1 MVGRETF
8 RNLGERVRNAMN
20 IRRGGGDKNLAR
32 SGRNPHHARAIS
44 ASRSTTAW
52 AVAIVVAMIAAVTV
66 MFVPAPAAQA
76 DSTTVVDPDTTNVWS
91 DIAASSTNT
100 QNIGRI
106 WTDKSVFNSDYDF
119 EGALDGTSVAK
130 GDDSDFLV
138 GLSAISS
145 TSNLKSTVTNTTP
158 LDIVLVVDTS
168 GSMDNNSGHD
178 MGYAYSPAYDV
189 NDWGTY
195 YIQVNGRWT
204 ELDHNNQ
211 GWYYW
216 SRNNRTYVT
225 PARWEGDTEG
235 GRVQFYTRSN
245 QQMSRMEA
253 LQNAANAFVDSV
265 AAMNDNISD
274 TAQQHRISLVKFASD
289 ENNSIGND
297 TNRDGYNYSQV
308 VSDLTAYTSQTASTL
323 KNTINSLEGEGATR
337 ADYGMHQAQRVLDG
351 EGDLTGARTNAQ
363 KIVIFFTDGN
373 PTTSSSWSDSVA
385 GTAINYAY
393 DMKQD
398 GALVYSIGVFQG
410 ANPSDTN
417 NDFNRYMNAV
427 SSNYPDAECADNV
440 NVGSFWNPQYEWRQT
455 DDYGDLVLGD
465 RVEGAEGEE
474 TPQYYF
480 AASNADELNQ
490 VFEDITESL
499 PINQGSG
506 SPIEEVEGA
515 AGTPGY
521 LTFTDTLGS
530 FMEVTGVGADNNK
543 MYLAFADGLHEGT
556 TSDGGN
562 TWTFSGVVNEGNGV
576 NTAYPE
582 GADLSEIKVTVT
594 KSNDLA
600 TGDIITVQIPA
611 SLIPMRNYDV
621 DTDNGTM
628 TVNDTFPVRLFY
640 GVSVKDGVIDA
651 LNNPQDANHDAVLAQ
666 TSADG
671 KTIDFYSNS
680 FLKKAAAGS
689 TTASFTPNSGNK
701 FYYYTSDTPVY
712 TDQNGTRAYSWD
724 IERAQELYVQ
734 DTYWVTDS
742 TGTHEQTDYVP
753 ITIGG
758 AEYDAIDFD
767 RQGAAYIPA
776 HTQRTDRPKT
786 LEAGKSR
793 NETGTASMVIVP
805 SWTENDSVTQAL
817 GNNGK
822 ISYPMPGSLEIKK
835 MVDWGNASDQT
846 KQDKNEFTFDITAN
860 VPTGEDGKTEPLSG
874 TYNYYV
880 GDTANGTVKFTDG
893 AATLKVTGD
902 TTVRIEGLPAG
913 ATFTVTER
921 NVGQNGWTVTD
932 GTTQV
937 DADNTNTTDG
947 IVTGTIESA
956 SQVSLTFDNAY
967 KATDVKLSDVNTA
980 LKVNKDLQGRDWRDG
995 DTFTFNISAAAGTP
1009 LPDPASITVDDK
1021 TSGHTASFGD
1031 ITFTAPGTYTYTVT
1045 ENNDPD
1051 QPLIGVNYSG
1061 ATYTVKVQVTDN
1073 GEGKLVIPDDG
1084 VTYSQTGGTNVT
1096 DNTMVFTNNYV
1107 ADVDDQLIDAVK
1119 IYNDATGGNPITEDN
1134 KASKFTF
1141 QIEAKGGYKTQDG
1154 SAGGMTIDA
1163 ADVPMPAGTAE
1174 GSTTATTGIDTI
1186 TQTGGTIQFP
1196 AISFTGNHVGN
1207 TYVYEVSE
1215 VEGGEQGMNYSEARY
1230 TIKIAVT
1237 EKQDPDGTT
1246 HVVATPD
1253 KNPSDIS
1260 FENSYT
1266 PTAATLEGADA
1277 IHGTKTLTGRE
1288 MKDDE
1293 AFYFQLTQ
1301 NSGPE
1306 TILENSETVSVA
1318 KADMKDGSADFDFSK
1333 MTFAKTG
1340 TYTFTVKEVAD
1351 EKGGALSNGSGMT
1364 YDTNV
1369 CTVTVN
1375 VTDNHDGTLKAVASY
1390 SNDVNS
1396 SVTDKAQFNNVYK
1409 ASMNYGSQGAGG
1421 INVTKT
1427 LNGRPLF
1434 ADEFNF
1440 SITGQGDAA
1449 GLVADADSNFTNGA
1463 AADGVAATMAK
1474 LQNLSFNQDD
1484 AGKTY
1489 TFTVKENVP
1498 AEDDRLARVTYDQ
1511 SEYEVA
1517 IQVLDNG
1524 DGSMHTL
1531 TTVTKTKDV
1540 NGKAIDG
1547 GQVVINAADSDADGY
1562 AIPTFGFVN
1571 QYNPTPAEAGK
1582 GTNYPIQ
1589 VTKTVTGAPSPNGVT
1604 YGFTLTATGDNITNI
1619 TGLDEYNQLHV
1630 HTNGTIEAGKSQ
1642 TLDFDKLTFTKPGT
1656 YTFTVQEDEP
1666 TAANGWSY
1674 DTSAKTVT
1682 VKVTAL
1688 NEQKQYDGKL
1698 YIQSVDGSPA
1708 TVTNSYAAEPVIV
1721 GGDGSQQQI
1730 TVQKSVTGAD
1740 STAGFQFQIEPVD
1753 PDDSKWK
1760 NVKPVGDFADKI
1772 TIAGGVKQGEPK
1784 TASFAGIQF
1793 NATGEYL
1800 FKITEVGAADFNKG
1814 DAEARAGW
1822 TYDEHKAIVTVNV
1835 TDDNFDGQ
1843 LDAAVSYDNGAQAA
1857 EFTNKYEAGS
1867 ATLTGSESF
1876 TGTKTIKGRNGI
1888 EGEKFGFTLKPG
1900 DAADGGSWDAV
1911 TFQPKD
1917 GDAAQFTT
1925 ASATATMSKG
1935 GNSADF
1941 SFDGTFTF
1949 SKAGTYTFNVTETG
1963 HNGKDLPKDGAN
1975 GMTYD
1980 RHTGTITVKVTDDG
1994 KGNLHATAEAGTIT
2008 EGDGENDMTFENA
2021 YQATPGRWG
2030 FADGELLGGHKY
2042 INDTTGGTYTLEAN
2056 QFSFTMRAQAEG
2068 NPMPEGWDGTTVDDQ
2083 GRGMMTVTNGT
2094 GNATDVSIYDFGWIE
2109 FTHADMAGATEVENK
2124 PGVFAKTFQYNIFE
2138 TGTMPAGISRDNTA
2152 YTVTFTVT
2160 EDHNTG
2166 KITVATPTATKIV
2179 EGSGGAGD
2187 PADVT
2192 KLDFT
2197 NTYNPTSIEGHQ
2209 NFFKTLVGRNWQQG
2223 DSFTFD
2229 VSMTATEADGSEWPA
2244 GAPLPSVKASDGY
2257 DFSEVKTNA
2266 ADNGLDYTVTIN
2278 PSSQTGNTY
2287 RFDTGTITYEREG
2300 IYTWTVSEQQST
2312 VDHVTSDGTVY
2323 TITVTVTDEGGV
2335 LKRSVQVTGGNYTDH
2350 DGDQT
2355 LDFTN
2360 VYKPNEVT
2368 TDDQGGIGNIQ
2379 VTKKVEGNATS
2390 AAFNFKLTLEN
2401 GDAANVLT
2409 NKDDPQ
2415 SAFPADGI
2423 TKATSGDFADGDTKA
2438 VDFGALTF
2446 TAEGDYTFKVV
2457 ETDDAPAN
2465 WTYANGDANAK
2476 TITIHVTD
2484 PDNGGQLVASYDQDA
2499 ANNPTFTNSYKAEG
2513 TLDGDAEG
2521 AKNLMVAK
2529 TIDGRKFQKD
2539 DTFSFQLTAD
2549 KNNPAGVTLPKNADG
2564 LTIAYADGD
2573 DTNSKTAAFGDI
2585 KFTLPGTYTFH
2596 VSEKVPAD
2604 AGKLGGM
2611 TYSDEQY
2618 TVTVEVTDAQ
2628 DGNGK
2633 LDAVITKIVNKSG
2646 DEVDGLAFTNTY
2658 EPGGTTD
2665 LPETGEGSIQLRK
2678 VLTGKAWDGDEF
2690 KFQLTAKGAT
2700 TPDGSGIADVPMP
2713 GVAEKTISDKT
2724 GTEDGNDYADFG
2736 FGSITYSQA
2745 GTYVYEVTEIP
2756 GGNAGIS
2763 YDGHTATVT
2772 VSVVDNLHGGFT
2784 ATASVANG
2792 TFTNVYKSEL
2802 DYQAAGGL
2810 EIAKTFE
2817 NADMREFSFTVKP
2830 ADQAS
2835 ADKLGIK
2842 LDGETLTTTPGA
2854 TIGDDNASHTTVS
2867 IGAGTDV
2874 TFTQADADKTYT
2886 YTVQEN
2892 VGSNAGVNYD
2902 GTVYTV
2908 TITTVDDGQGGI
2920 QVTTTVADAAGNTQ
2934 SYVYDNDDATDDQPA
2949 VIPFTN
2955 TYTATGELGGNGSTS
2970 IKATKTLAN
2979 RPMTDGEFTF
2989 NVTNAADQ
2997 NNTVVATGTNAA
3009 DGTVTFSPISYSAG
3023 QMLTDAT
3030 NGLAQ
3035 KSVVDDKN
3043 TFTYQ
3048 YTVAEDQASFDEG
3061 VTAIAGSF
3069 GITVTVTDNGDGTLG
3084 IAVTYPD
3091 GGDGLTF
3098 RNAYGEGE
3106 QGQATLNIAGEKKL
3120 DVQSGNNAPNIAGKY
3135 TFTLTGED
3143 GAPMPD
3149 TTTATNDAAGN
3160 VTFGD
3165 VTYTMEN
3172 VFGDTGDDGTATLS
3186 AQRTRTFTYTVTES
3200 GAVDGVAN
3208 DPEAS
3213 KTFTVTV
3220 TDNGDGTL
3228 SAVSDPAQGAKFSFT
3243 NTYSVKPTDSSATG
3257 KGGITV
3263 TKKLTGRDL
3272 QDGEFSFELVDH
3284 NGQKVAEGT
3293 NDADGNVELGAV
3305 TFTEPGVYPYTIRE
3319 VNTALASVDY
3329 DAAEHA
3335 VTATVTDNGDGT
3347 LSVTWKLDGDTPATF
3362 TNTYDPVDASVVIGA
3377 SKVLDGRELKDGEFT
3392 FQLTGADESTPMPED
3407 AKDGVSTATNA
3418 ANGSIGFGTIVY
3430 DQAGTYKY
3438 TVSEVNDKQDGVTYD
3453 DTTYE
3458 VTVTVTDN
3466 TAEGRLEATVDYGD
3480 ATALVFTNTYKKAEA
3495 TIPKTGAAVILP
3507 SVIGFILLLGAGG
3520 MYASKRRK
3528 RS

>member
-1 MVGRETF
+1 
-8 RNLGERVRNAMN
+8 
-20 IRRGGGDKNLAR
+20 
-32 SGRNPHHARAIS
+32 
-44 ASRSTTAW
+44 
-52 AVAIVVAMIAAVTV
+52 MIAAVTV
-66 MFVPAPAAQA
+66 MFVPSPAAQA
-76 DSTTVVDPDTTNVWS
+76 ASTTVVDPNTTGTWENF
-91 DIAASSTNT
+91 TNPGGVTST
-100 QNIGRI
+100 QNVGRI
-106 WTDKSVFNSDYDF
+106 WTDKSVFNGNYTFGGSEDLSGKTVNKAY
-119 EGALDGTSVAK
+119 
-130 GDDSDFLV
+130 DSDFLV
-138 GLSAISS
+138 SLSALSS
-145 TSNLKSTVTNTTP
+145 TSNLKTTTTTTTP

-168 GSMDNNSGHD
+168 GSMDNGQGDSMGSVTSYEQIYGQNLNS
-178 MGYAYSPAYDV
+178 
-189 NDWGTY
+189 NLTY
-195 YIQVNGRWT
+195 YVLVDGEYVAVEAHGNNWNRYWVSDDGTRYTPIQNRW
-204 ELDHNNQ
+204 DDDQSH
-211 GWYYW
+211 
-216 SRNNRTYVT
+216 
-225 PARWEGDTEG
+225 
-235 GRVQFYTRSN
+235 VQFYQRVTEN
-245 QQMSRMEA
+245 VNKMEA
-253 LQNAANAFVDSV
+253 LQNAANTFVDSV
-265 AAMNDNISD
+265 AALNDDITD
-274 TAQQHRISLVKFASD
+274 PKQQHRISLVKFASD
-289 ENNSIGND
+289 ESDTIGNG
-297 TNRDGYNYSQV
+297 TNRQGYNNSQV
-308 VSDLTAYTSQTASTL
+308 VSDLTAYTSTTSSTL
-323 KNTINSLEGEGATR
+323 KNTINKLYGEGATR
-337 ADYGMHQAQRVLDG
+337 ADYGLHQAQRVLTG
-351 EGDLTGARTNAQ
+351 EGDTVGARSNAK

-373 PTTSSSWSDSVA
+373 PTSGSSWEGEVA
-385 GTAINYAY
+385 ARAINYAY
-393 DMKQD
+393 DIKAT
-398 GALVYSIGVFQG
+398 GAQIYSIGVFQD
-410 ANPSDTN
+410 ADPDDTDGN
-417 NDFNRYMNAV
+417 FNRYMNAV
-427 SSNYPDAECADNV
+427 SSNYKDAQCGAP
-440 NVGSFWNPQYEWRQT
+440 SREWVQT
-455 DDYGDLVLGD
+455 GDWPWQGEWVEGEFEQNENFGDLDLGN
-465 RVEGAEGEE
+465 RTPGAEGE
-474 TPQYYF
+474 PSPDYYF
-480 AASNADELNQ
+480 AASDAEQLNQ
-490 VFEDITESL
+490 VFDDITSSITEGL
-499 PINQGSG
+499 GSG
-506 SPIEEVEGA
+506 SPIEETTSQGNTNPGNLTFEDQLGSYMQVTGTG
-515 AGTPGY
+515 AGTDKIQLAYGDRIY
-521 LTFTDTLGS
+521 TSESKTTEGNTDT
-530 FMEVTGVGADNNK
+530 
-543 MYLAFADGLHEGT
+543 YHFANQPV
-556 TSDGGN
+556 GGN
-562 TWTFSGVVNEGNGV
+562 EVYGQANLADIVVTVERS
-576 NTAYPE
+576 T
-582 GADLSEIKVTVT
+582 DLSVGDKVTVT
-594 KSNDLA
+594 L
-600 TGDIITVQIPA
+600 PA
-611 SLIPMRNYDV
+611 SLLPMRHYDV
-621 DTDNGTM
+621 DTDKNTM
-628 TVNDTFPVRLFY
+628 KVNAAYPVRLFY
-640 GVSVKDGVIDA
+640 GVTLKAEAKMALENASGDTYQDILNDVEVSEDGT
-651 LNNPQDANHDAVLAQ
+651 L
-666 TSADG
+666 
-671 KTIDFYSNS
+671 DFYSNS
-680 FLKKAAAGS
+680 FVKSAAVGS
-689 TTASFTPNSGNK
+689 TTANFTPNSGNK

-712 TDQNGTRAYSWD
+712 TDQNGTRANSGN
-724 IERAQELYVQ
+724 ITGATALYIQ

-758 AEYDAIDFD
+758 DEYNAIKYDAQD
-767 RQGAAYIPA
+767 AAYIPA

-786 LEAGKSR
+786 LEAGKFK
-793 NETGTASMVIVP
+793 NETDTASMVIVP

-835 MVDWGNASDQT
+835 SVDWGNASDDT
-846 KQDKNEFTFDITAN
+846 KRNQNSFDFTVNFNGAETLNGNFTYDVYESGEEPVRNGTVADDGTITLK
-860 VPTGEDGKTEPLSG
+860 DGQRAVIKGLPSG
-874 TYNYYV
+874 TTFTVRETGANQN
-880 GDTANGTVKFTDG
+880 GFTTTDTVTADPNNDTADGIANGT
-893 AATLKVTGD
+893 
-902 TTVRIEGLPAG
+902 IAG
-913 ATFTVTER
+913 GSQQSVSF
-921 NVGQNGWTVTD
+921 QN
-932 GTTQV
+932 
-937 DADNTNTTDG
+937 N
-947 IVTGTIESA
+947 
-956 SQVSLTFDNAY
+956 Y
-967 KATDVKLSDVNTA
+967 KADEPLTYDVSD
-980 LKVNKDLQGRDWRDG
+980 DLNVQKILDGRDWRDG
-995 DTFTFNISAAAGTP
+995 DEFTFNVQALDGYAPTQTEVTIGKDTP
-1009 LPDPASITVDDK
+1009 DHK
-1021 TSGHTASFGD
+1021 ASFGTIMFD
-1031 ITFTAPGTYTYTVT
+1031 KDGEFRYVVR
-1045 ENNDPD
+1045 EDNDMESPIAGID
-1051 QPLIGVNYSG
+1051 YSN
-1061 ATYTVKVQVTDN
+1061 ATYRLTVKVVDAGNGELKVESAKLEMFQDDTGAEKNPAVAVEGATATFTNYYLSDQGTINIDGKKAYDDTTGDNPIAPNKFQFQMEALGGYVTDGGSRDN
-1073 GEGKLVIPDDG
+1073 LTVSADDTPKPTENTQG
-1084 VTYSQTGGTNVT
+1084 NVT
-1096 DNTMVFTNNYV
+1096 TIGNVGNEFHMPTINFDG
-1107 ADVDDQLIDAVK
+1107 
-1119 IYNDATGGNPITEDN
+1119 ND
-1134 KASKFTF
+1134 
-1141 QIEAKGGYKTQDG
+1141 
-1154 SAGGMTIDA
+1154 
-1163 ADVPMPAGTAE
+1163 
-1174 GSTTATTGIDTI
+1174 
-1186 TQTGGTIQFP
+1186 
-1196 AISFTGNHVGN
+1196 VGN
-1207 TYVYEVSE
+1207 TYVYKITEVK
-1215 VEGGEQGMNYSEARY
+1215 GSEAGMTY
-1230 TIKIAVT
+1230 
-1237 EKQDPDGTT
+1237 D
-1246 HVVATPD
+1246 
-1253 KNPSDIS
+1253 
-1260 FENSYT
+1260 ENSYEIEVT
-1266 PTAATLEGADA
+1266 VTEEADPESEDGHVHIVATANKTPEQLTFTNTYKPTAAELKGDDA
-1277 IHGTKTLTGRE
+1277 IHGTKTLEGRQ
-1288 MKDDE
+1288 MKE
-1293 AFYFQLTQ
+1293 GETFYFQLSALNDNAKTVLTA
-1301 NSGPE
+1301 PE
-1306 TILENSETVSVA
+1306 TVTVTDQNA
-1318 KADMKDGSADFDFSK
+1318 MDFAFDDMTFSK
-1333 MTFAKTG
+1333 VG
-1340 TYTFTVKEVAD
+1340 TYTFHVNEVAD
-1351 EKGGALSNGSGMT
+1351 DNGTETRNADGMT
-1364 YDTNV
+1364 FDTNIA
-1369 CTVTVN
+1369 TVTVTVTDGNDSDDPADHGKLLASVSYRNDKHSN
-1375 VTDNHDGTLKAVASY
+1375 VTGHAQFTNVYKANMNYGAEGAGGIAVTKTMVDRTMAAGDFGFTLKGTGPDGDITENFSNTASAANSTVTMKQLQSLTFDEQDAEKTFTFTVGENDPTDENRLPGVEYDQSQYRVDITVHDNHDGT
-1390 SNDVNS
+1390 
-1396 SVTDKAQFNNVYK
+1396 
-1409 ASMNYGSQGAGG
+1409 M
-1421 INVTKT
+1421 
-1427 LNGRPLF
+1427 
-1434 ADEFNF
+1434 
-1440 SITGQGDAA
+1440 
-1449 GLVADADSNFTNGA
+1449 
-1463 AADGVAATMAK
+1463 
-1474 LQNLSFNQDD
+1474 
-1484 AGKTY
+1484 Y
-1489 TFTVKENVP
+1489 TE
-1498 AEDDRLARVTYDQ
+1498 
-1511 SEYEVA
+1511 
-1517 IQVLDNG
+1517 
-1524 DGSMHTL
+1524 
-1531 TTVTKTKDV
+1531 TTVTKTK
-1540 NGKAIDG
+1540 N
-1547 GQVVINAADSDADGY
+1547 ADGSE
-1562 AIPTFGFVN
+1562 AANEVVVDKLNSSTAQGKVPTFGFTN
-1571 QYNPTPAEAGK
+1571 TYKPTEASLDGDTALK
-1582 GTNYPIQ
+1582 
-1589 VTKTVTGAPSPNGVT
+1589 VTKKVTGAASPDGVNYT
-1604 YGFTLTATGDNITNI
+1604 FTLTAQDTADGPIANIG
-1619 TGLDEYNQLHV
+1619 GLNDE
-1630 HTNGTIEAGKSQ
+1630 GKLTVSTDGVIAADSEQ
-1642 TLDFDKLTFTKPGT
+1642 TQSFGKLTFSKPGT
-1656 YTFTVQEDEP
+1656 YTFTVQENQP
-1666 TAANGWSY
+1666 TAAAGWTFGT
-1674 DTSAKTVT
+1674 DPHTVT
-1682 VKVTAL
+1682 VQVTDR
-1688 NEQKQYDGKL
+1688 NSEGKYDGNL
-1698 YIQSVDGSPA
+1698 YIADVTGSP
-1708 TVTNSYAAEPVIV
+1708 VEITNSYKADPVIV

-1740 STAGFQFQIEPVD
+1740 STADFQFQIEPVD
-1753 PDDSKWK
+1753 PEDPKWN
-1760 NVKPVGDFADKI
+1760 NVKAVDDDFTAQTSI
-1772 TIAGGVKQGEPK
+1772 TGGVKQGESK

-1793 NATGEYL
+1793 NATGEYR

-1814 DAEARAGW
+1814 NAEARAGW
-1822 TYDEHKAIVTVNV
+1822 TYDEHEAIVTVNV

-1843 LDAAVSYDNGAQAA
+1843 LDAEVDYDNGGQAA

-1867 ATLTGSESF
+1867 VTLTGSTDF
-1876 TGTKTIKGRNGI
+1876 TGTKTIEGRNGI
-1888 EGEKFGFTLKPG
+1888 EGETFGFTLEQG
-1900 DAADGGSWDAV
+1900 SVADGGSWDAV
-1911 TFQPKD
+1911 TFKPKD
-1917 GDAAQFTT
+1917 GDTAQFTT
-1925 ASATATMSKG
+1925 ANATATMNKG
-1935 GNSADF
+1935 SNTAGF

-1949 SKAGTYTFNVTETG
+1949 SKAGTYTFNVTETS
-1963 HNGKDLPKDGAN
+1963 HNGKALPEDGTN

-1980 RHTGTITVKVTDDG
+1980 RHTGTITVTVTDDG
-1994 KGNLHATAEAGTIT
+1994 QGNLHAIPAPGTIT
-2008 EGDGENDMTFENA
+2008 EDDAENDMTFENA

-2030 FADGELLGGHKY
+2030 LADSELLGGHKY
-2042 INDTTGGTYTLEAN
+2042 INDTTGNTYTLEAD
-2056 QFSFTMRAQAEG
+2056 QFSFTMRAQAVG
-2068 NPMPEGWDGTTVDDQ
+2068 NPMPEDWDGTTVDDQ
-2083 GRGMMTVTNGT
+2083 GRGMMTVTNGK

-2266 ADNGLDYTVTIN
+2266 AGNGLDYTVTIN

-2300 IYTWTVSEQQST
+2300 IYTWTVSEKQST

-2415 SAFPADGI
+2415 SAFPADDI

-2457 ETDDAPAN
+2457 ETDTAPAN
-2465 WTYANGDANAK
+2465 WTYESGDAKAK

-2484 PDNGGQLVASYDQDA
+2484 PDNGGQLVASYDKEA
-2499 ANNPTFTNSYKAEG
+2499 TNNPTFTNSYKAEG

-2549 KNNPAGVTLPKNADG
+2549 KNNPAGATLPENADG
-2564 LTIAYADGD
+2564 ITIAYADGD
-2573 DTNSKTAAFGDI
+2573 DTASKTAAFGDI
-2585 KFTLPGTYTFH
+2585 TFTLPGTYTFY
-2596 VSEKVPAD
+2596 VSEKAPAD
-2604 AGKLGGM
+2604 ADKLGGM

-2633 LDAVITKIVNKSG
+2633 LDAAITKIVNKAG
-2646 DEVDGLAFTNTY
+2646 VGVDGLAFTNTY
-2658 EPGGTTD
+2658 KPGGTTD

-2713 GVAEKTISDKT
+2713 DVAGKTISDKT
-2724 GTEDGNDYADFG
+2724 GTENGNDYADFG
-2736 FGSITYSQA
+2736 FGPITYSQA
-2745 GTYVYEVTEIP
+2745 GTYVYEVTEVP
-2756 GGNAGIS
+2756 GDNAGIS

-2784 ATASVANG
+2784 ATASVENG
-2792 TFTNVYKSEL
+2792 TFTNAYKSEL

-2810 EIAKTFE
+2810 KIAKTFE
-2817 NADMREFSFTVKP
+2817 NADMREFGFTVKP

-2835 ADKLGIK
+2835 ADKLGI
-2842 LDGETLTTTPGA
+2842 DPAGEPLTTTPGA
-2854 TIGDDNASHTTVS
+2854 TVGDDNASHATVS

-2874 TFTQADADKTYT
+2874 TFTQADAGKTYT

-2892 VGSNAGVNYD
+2892 AGSDAGVNYD

-2920 QVTTTVADAAGNTQ
+2920 QVTTMVTDAAGNK
-2934 SYVYDNDDATDDQPA
+2934 SYVYDNDDTTENQPA

-2970 IKATKTLAN
+2970 VKATKTLTN

-2989 NVTNAADQ
+2989 NVTNANDA
-2997 NNTVVATGTNAA
+2997 TGAVVATGTNAA
-3009 DGTVTFSPISYSAG
+3009 DGTVTFSSISYSAD

-3035 KSVVDDKN
+3035 KSVVDGKYA
-3043 TFTYQ
+3043 FTYQ
-3048 YTVAEDQASFDEG
+3048 YTVAEDQASFDKG

-3084 IAVTYPD
+3084 IAVAYPD

-3120 DVQSGNNAPNIAGKY
+3120 DVQSGNNAPNIKGKY

-3149 TTTATNDAAGN
+3149 TTTATNDDAGN

-3305 TFTEPGVYPYTIRE
+3305 TFTEPGVYHYTIRE

-3347 LSVTWKLDGDTPATF
+3347 LSVTWKLDGDAPATF

-3407 AKDGVSTATNA
+3407 AKDGVATATNA

>member
-1 MVGRETF
+1 
-8 RNLGERVRNAMN
+8 
-20 IRRGGGDKNLAR
+20 
-32 SGRNPHHARAIS
+32 
-44 ASRSTTAW
+44 
-52 AVAIVVAMIAAVTV
+52 MIAAVTV
-66 MFVPAPAAQA
+66 MFIPSPVAQA
-76 DSTTVVDPDTTNVWS
+76 ADNTVVDPDTTNAW
-91 DIAASSTNT
+91 TNYTRPDGQPST
-100 QNIGRI
+100 QNVGRI
-106 WTDKSVFNSDYDF
+106 WTDKSVFDKDYTFSGSEDLN
-119 EGALDGTSVAK
+119 GQSIQKADG
-130 GDDSDFLV
+130 SDFLV
-138 GLSAISS
+138 GLSALSS
-145 TSNLKSTVTNTTP
+145 TSNLKEMVKTSQP
-158 LDIVLVVDTS
+158 LDIVLVLDTS
-168 GSMDNNSGHD
+168 GSMSGSK
-178 MGYAYSPAYDV
+178 MT
-189 NDWGTY
+189 N
-195 YIQVNGRWT
+195 
-204 ELDHNNQ
+204 LK
-211 GWYYW
+211 
-216 SRNNRTYVT
+216 
-225 PARWEGDTEG
+225 
-235 GRVQFYTRSN
+235 
-245 QQMSRMEA
+245 
-253 LQNAANAFVDSV
+253 NAANRFIDATAENNRELEQDQQTRLAIVQFSSGAETQQNLNYVTDQ
-265 AAMNDNISD
+265 N
-274 TAQQHRISLVKFASD
+274 AQQ
-289 ENNSIGND
+289 
-297 TNRDGYNYSQV
+297 Y
-308 VSDLTAYTSQTASTL
+308 
-323 KNTINSLEGEGATR
+323 KNTINRFSANGATY
-337 ADYGMHQAQRVLDG
+337 AEEGLQQAQNVLDRNG
-351 EGDLTGARTNAQ
+351 RPDVQ
-363 KIVIFFTDGN
+363 QIVIFFTDGEPN
-373 PTTSSSWSDSVA
+373 HQSGFDNEVA
-385 GTAINYAY
+385 AEAVNTAH
-393 DMKQD
+393 DMKQ
-398 GALVYSIGVFQG
+398 GGTIIYAIGVMNG
-410 ANPSDTN
+410 ADASVTD
-417 NDFNRYMNAV
+417 DDGFNEYMNGV
-427 SSNYPDAECADNV
+427 SSNYPDATADGQNDSWSIFPPSYTEGYY
-440 NVGSFWNPQYEWRQT
+440 NT
-455 DDYGDLVLGD
+455 DFGT
-465 RVEGAEGEE
+465 RAEGD
-474 TPQYYF
+474 YYK
-480 AASNADELNQ
+480 AASDPDSIESIFDEISDEVQ
-490 VFEDITESL
+490 QGF
-499 PINQGSG
+499 GSG
-506 SPIEEVEGA
+506 SPIVDESEEGNTNP
-515 AGTPGY
+515 GT
-521 LTFTDTLGS
+521 LTFTDQLGAY
-530 FMEVTGVGADNNK
+530 MQVTGTGASSDK
-543 MYLAFADGLHEGT
+543 IQLAYGDT
-556 TSDGGN
+556 IYTSDKIQLAYGDTIYTSDSKTASGN
-562 TWTFSGVVNEGNGV
+562 TDTYHFRGQVEGNAV
-576 NTAYPE
+576 Y
-582 GADLSEIKVTVT
+582 GAANLANLVVTVERSNDPAVGDKVTVQ
-594 KSNDLA
+594 L
-600 TGDIITVQIPA
+600 PA
-611 SLIPMRNYDV
+611 SLLPLRNYDV
-621 DTDNGTM
+621 DTDNHTM
-628 TVNDTFPVRLFY
+628 TVAEAYPVRLFY
-640 GVSVKDGVIDA
+640 GVSLKAEAKEA
-651 LNNPQDANHDAVLAQ
+651 LSDP
-666 TSADG
+666 TSDVYAAIMGSQKSEDG
-671 KTIDFYSNS
+671 KTVDFYTNS
-680 FLKKAAAGS
+680 FVKGAADGS
-689 TTASFTPNSGNK
+689 ATASFEPNAGNK
-701 FYYYTSDTPVY
+701 FYYYTQDTPLY
-712 TDQNGTRAYSWD
+712 IDQNCTTEANDWNLRDAD
-724 IERAQELYVQ
+724 TLYWK
-734 DTYWVTDS
+734 DTYWV
-742 TGTHEQTDYVP
+742 QTEN
-753 ITIGG
+753 GG
-758 AEYDAIDFD
+758 AEERTAGVAVNRGTAEWEAMESTGGYD
-767 RQGAAYIPA
+767 GTCYIPA
-776 HTQRTDRPKT
+776 GTPRSDRPATLTSEKT
-786 LEAGKSR
+786 SNA
-793 NETGTASMVIVP
+793 TGTATNVLNP
-805 SWTENDSVTQAL
+805 AWAGTSVNQHL

-822 ISYPMPGSLEIKK
+822 LSFDMPGSLEIKK
-835 MVDWGNASDQT
+835 TVNWGNASDQT
-846 KQDKNEFTFDITAN
+846 KRDKNSFTFKVSLIDEKGVAL
-860 VPTGEDGKTEPLSG
+860 TGEYPYYIDGAS
-874 TYNYYV
+874 
-880 GDTANGTVKFTDG
+880 DQAGTVTNGGTITINGGQSVK
-893 AATLKVTGD
+893 
-902 TTVRIEGLPAG
+902 IEGLPAG
-913 ATFTVTER
+913 TQFTVEEQDANQNGFTTTDASTAEGNDDANDGEVAGEIVGGDNVSTTFT
-921 NVGQNGWTVTD
+921 
-932 GTTQV
+932 
-937 DADNTNTTDG
+937 NT
-947 IVTGTIESA
+947 
-956 SQVSLTFDNAY
+956 Y
-967 KATDVKLSDVNTA
+967 KAVDVNLSTSTI
-980 LKVNKDLQGRDWRDG
+980 LKVKKDLQDRDWRDT
-995 DTFTFNISAAAGTP
+995 DEFTFEIDGLGNTAGPGITTP
-1009 LPDPASITVDDK
+1009 EPADTTITVNSQ
-1021 TSGHTASFGD
+1021 TQNHTASFGD
-1031 ITFTAPGTYTYTVT
+1031 ITFTAPGEYRYNIT
-1045 ENNDPD
+1045 EDNDTNPIAGID
-1051 QPLIGVNYSG
+1051 YSG
-1061 ATYTVKVQVTDN
+1061 AIYRVVITVTDN
-1073 GEGKLVIPDDG
+1073 GTGNLEVSNVAIEQRTNDDG
-1084 VTYSQTGGTNVT
+1084 VENNPAVAVQGDTVTFVNKYDADGGTTNIDGTKSYT
-1096 DNTMVFTNNYV
+1096 DT
-1107 ADVDDQLIDAVK
+1107 
-1119 IYNDATGGNPITEDN
+1119 TGGNPINAD
-1134 KASKFTF
+1134 KFTF
-1141 QIEAKGGYKTQDG
+1141 KIEALGGYDTDNPQTSPYTYGVDETPLPAGSDEATHSKTVYNTGYRFTFGTIAFDG
-1154 SAGGMTIDA
+1154 RDIGRTYEYKVSELAQNKDGQAEDGMTYDKKEYTVKVAVTEVTDA
-1163 ADVPMPAGTAE
+1163 DGTHIVATPDVAPKDLVFTNAYKPAEVTLGENGVAPIQGTKTLDGRNMKDDE
-1174 GSTTATTGIDTI
+1174 TFFFQL
-1186 TQTGGTIQFP
+1186 TQTGGP
-1196 AISFTGNHVGN
+1196 AAD
-1207 TYVYEVSE
+1207 
-1215 VEGGEQGMNYSEARY
+1215 GGGF
-1230 TIKIAVT
+1230 VT
-1237 EKQDPDGTT
+1237 VLNQ
-1246 HVVATPD
+1246 
-1253 KNPSDIS
+1253 
-1260 FENSYT
+1260 
-1266 PTAATLEGADA
+1266 
-1277 IHGTKTLTGRE
+1277 
-1288 MKDDE
+1288 
-1293 AFYFQLTQ
+1293 
-1301 NSGPE
+1301 PE
-1306 TILENSETVSVA
+1306 TVTVS
-1318 KADMKDGSADFDFSK
+1318 KDNMQSGSADFKFNNLTFSQV
-1333 MTFAKTG
+1333 G
-1340 TYTFTVKEVAD
+1340 TYTFTVNEVAD
-1351 EKGGALSNGSGMT
+1351 DQGTETTDGSGMT

-1369 CTVTVN
+1369 ATVTVK
-1375 VTDNHDGTLKAVASY
+1375 VSDNHDGTLKAEVTY
-1390 SNDVNS
+1390 SNDKHADT
-1396 SVTDKAQFNNVYK
+1396 TDKALFANTYE
-1409 ASMNYGSQGAGG
+1409 ASMNYGAEGEGG
-1421 INVTKT
+1421 INVTKQM
-1427 LNGRPLF
+1427 LDRPMANNEF
-1434 ADEFNF
+1434 SFTIAGTDSSTVKADEAN
-1440 SITGQGDAA
+1440 AK
-1449 GLVADADSNFTNGA
+1449 LADADKSFQNTA
-1463 AADGVAATMAK
+1463 AAENGTATMAK
-1474 LQNLSFNQDD
+1474 LQNVSFDQDD
-1484 AGKTY
+1484 AGKTFSY
-1489 TFTVKENVP
+1489 LVSETVP
-1498 AEDDRLARVTYDQ
+1498 ADGDKLVNVAYDQ
-1511 SEYEVA
+1511 SQYCVDIEV
-1517 IQVLDNG
+1517 VDNG
-1524 DGSMHTL
+1524 NGTMHTV
-1531 TTVTKTKDV
+1531 TTVTKKIKASDGTEANEVVVDHANSDV
-1540 NGKAIDG
+1540 QDY
-1547 GQVVINAADSDADGY
+1547 AA
-1562 AIPTFGFVN
+1562 PTFGFVN
-1571 QYNPTPAEAGK
+1571 DYNPTPATVGENASHQ
-1582 GTNYPIQ
+1582 IQ
-1589 VTKTVTGAPSPNGVT
+1589 VTKHVTGADSAT
-1604 YGFTLTATGDNITNI
+1604 DYTFTLTATGNNIGNI
-1619 TGLDEYNQLHV
+1619 EGLDRNNQLTV
-1630 HTNGTIEAGKSQ
+1630 STDGTIKNGKSQ
-1642 TLDFDKLTFTKPGT
+1642 TKTFGELTFTEPGT
-1656 YTFTVQEDEP
+1656 YTFTVQENQP
-1666 TAANGWSY
+1666 TKDAGWTF
-1674 DTSAKTVT
+1674 DDADGDGATDAHTVT
-1682 VKVTAL
+1682 VYVTDR
-1688 NEQKQYDGKL
+1688 NEDRQYDGNL
-1698 YIQSVDGSPA
+1698 YIDSVTGSP
-1708 TVTNSYAAEPVIV
+1708 VEITNSYKADPVIV
-1721 GGDGSQQQI
+1721 GGDGAQQQI

-1740 STAGFQFQIEPVD
+1740 STADFKFQIEPVD
-1753 PDDSKWK
+1753 PGDPKWN
-1760 NVKPVGDFADKI
+1760 NVKAVDDDFTAQTSI
-1772 TIAGGVKQGEPK
+1772 TGGVKQGESK

-1793 NATGEYL
+1793 NATGEYR

-1822 TYDEHKAIVTVNV
+1822 TYDEHEAIVTVNV

-1843 LDAAVSYDNGAQAA
+1843 LDAAVSYDNGGQAA

-1867 ATLTGSESF
+1867 ATLTGSTNF
-1876 TGTKTIKGRNGI
+1876 KGTKTIEGRNGI
-1888 EGEKFGFTLKPG
+1888 EGETFGFTLEQG
-1900 DAADGGSWDAV
+1900 SVDDGASWDAV

-1917 GDAAQFTT
+1917 GDASAFNT
-1925 ASATATMSKG
+1925 ATATATMQKG
-1935 GNSADF
+1935 KNSADF

-1949 SKAGTYTFNVTETG
+1949 AKAGTYTFNVTETS
-1963 HNGKDLPKDGAN
+1963 HNGEALPEDGTN

-1980 RHTGTITVKVTDDG
+1980 RHTGTITVTVTDDG
-1994 KGNLHATAEAGTIT
+1994 KGNLHATAAPGTIT
-2008 EGDGENDMTFENA
+2008 EGDAENDMTFENA

-2030 FADGELLGGHKY
+2030 LADSELLGGHKY
-2042 INDTTGGTYTLEAN
+2042 INDTTGNTYTLEAD
-2056 QFSFTMRAQAEG
+2056 QFSFTMRAQAAG

-2124 PGVFAKTFQYNIFE
+2124 PGVFTKTFQYNIFE
-2138 TGTMPAGISRDNTA
+2138 IGTMPAGISRDNTA

-2166 KITVATPTATKIV
+2166 KITVAMPTATKIV

-2266 ADNGLDYTVTIN
+2266 AGNGLDYIVTIN

-2457 ETDDAPAN
+2457 ETDTAPAN
-2465 WTYANGDANAK
+2465 WTYESGDANAK
-2476 TITIHVTD
+2476 TITIHVAD
-2484 PDNGGQLVASYDQDA
+2484 PDNGGQLVASYDKEA
-2499 ANNPTFTNSYKAEG
+2499 KNNQTFTNSYKAEG

-2549 KNNPAGVTLPKNADG
+2549 KNNPAVATLPENADG
-2564 LTIAYADGD
+2564 ITIAYADGD

-2854 TIGDDNASHTTVS
+2854 TIGDDNASHATVS

-2970 IKATKTLAN
+2970 IKATKTLTN

-2989 NVTNAADQ
+2989 NVTNAADPAG
-2997 NNTVVATGTNAA
+2997 TVVATGTNAA
-3009 DGTVTFSPISYSAG
+3009 DGTITFGAIDYSID
-3023 QMLTDAT
+3023 QMMKDVD
-3030 NGLAQ
+3030 NGLATP
-3035 KSVVDDKN
+3035 SVVDDKN

-3263 TKKLTGRDL
+3263 TKKLTGRDMAE
-3272 QDGEFSFELVDH
+3272 GEFTVVMTDRSGAE
-3284 NGQKVAEGT
+3284 VARGT
-3293 NDADGNVELGAV
+3293 NDGKGGIKLSAI
-3305 TFTEPGVYPYTIRE
+3305 TFTEPG
-3319 VNTALASVDY
+3319 DY
-3329 DAAEHA
+3329 DYNLYEAVGDKSGVTYDRTQYTATAHVEDQGNGTLKVTWTVKNAKGEVVDA
-3335 VTATVTDNGDGT
+3335 VT
-3347 LSVTWKLDGDTPATF
+3347 F
-3362 TNTYDPVDASVVIGA
+3362 HNTYAADPTSVSLGA

-3392 FQLTGADESTPMPED
+3392 FQLTGADESTPMPEG
-3407 AKDGVSTATNA
+3407 AKDGVATATNA

-3430 DQAGTYKY
+3430 DQAGTYQY